1 MKHLTQVCEEKN
13 KASFCQLL
21 CHCVSGNE

>member
-1 MKHLTQVCEEKN
+1 MEKN

-21 CHCVSGNE
+21 RRCGSGDE